1 MSNQKFIPST
11 QLIVEGD
18 IYNLRLSRYMRLQ
31 LEKEYSMNVQRYYSL
46 MCVNG
51 NVVDE
56 YQFAAV
62 VWALL
67 RGGGQ
72 KVSKERA
79 CDIIEEAVNDE
90 DCGIIKLFES
100 VLEALSAAFMN
111 EEQFKEYKRLIEV
124 YKSSESEEDTEKK

>member
-11 QLIVEGD
+11 QLIVDGD
-18 IYNLRLSRYMRLQ
+18 IYNLRLSKYMRIL
-31 LEKEYSMNVQRYYSL
+31 LEEKFDMNVQRYYSM

-51 NVVDE
+51 NVVNE

-67 RGGGQ
+67 RGGGH

-79 CDIIEEAVNDE
+79 CDIIEAATDDDE
-90 DCGIIKLFES
+90 CGIVKLFES
-100 VLEALSAAFMN
+100 VLEALSAALMN

-124 YKSSESEEDTEKK
+124 YKSSEGEDDTEKK